1 MKIADTQGWDPFG
14 FRIKARTL
22 FIVTSSCYLR
32 QVDPALSR
40 KNINRLAIPA
50 VVAGIAE
57 PVLSITDT
65 AIVGNIPEYGV
76 ESLAAV
82 GIVGSFLSMLIWILG
97 QTRSAISAIIAQ
109 YYGAGRIQ
117 EITTLP
123 AQAITLNVGIS
134 ILILLV
140 SLPFS
145 QEIFELLNASGR
157 ILDYCISYYGIR
169 VWGFPL
175 TLLVFAIMG
184 IFQGLQN
191 TIWPMLIAI
200 TGASLNIVLDI
211 ILVYGIEGYVPPM
224 YLEGAAWASLLS
236 QAVMAIMALWLIV
249 TRTSILLLP
258 KWPIHPELKRLI
270 GMALNLFI
278 RTISLNAALLFA
290 VREATAL
297 GDQYIGAHTIA
308 VNLWLFAAFFI
319 DGYSAA
325 GKILGG
331 RFLGAK
337 DYDSLWLLTSRILRY
352 ALWVSLG
359 LMVLGGVFYPYIGRV
374 FSAEPSVLDTFSKV
388 FFIVILGLPI
398 NTLAFVYDG
407 IFKGLGKMKFLRNVL
422 LIATFLVFIPV
433 LYLGKFME
441 WGLFG
446 IWVAFTCWM
455 LVRGGALVWKFRR
468 EFRPLLQNV

>member
-1 MKIADTQGWDPFG
+1 M
-14 FRIKARTL
+14 
-22 FIVTSSCYLR
+22 SSSYLR
-32 QVDPALSR
+32 QVNPALSR

-65 AIVGNIPEYGV
+65 AIVGNIPENGL

-117 EITTLP
+117 DITSLP

-134 ILILLV
+134 ILILLL

-145 QEIFELLNASGR
+145 NEIFELLNASGK
-157 ILDYCISYYGIR
+157 ILEYCVSYYGIR

-191 TIWPMLIAI
+191 TIWPMVIAI
-200 TGASLNIVLDI
+200 TGASANIVLDF
-211 ILVYGIEGYVPPM
+211 ILVYGIEGWINPM
-224 YLEGAAWASLLS
+224 YLEGAAWASLAS
-236 QAVMAIMALWLIV
+236 QALMAVMALWLLV
-249 TRTSILLLP
+249 TQTSVRLLP
-258 KWPIHPELKRLI
+258 KWPLHPELKRLI
-270 GMALNLFI
+270 GMALNLFV
-278 RTISLNAALLFA
+278 RTLSLNAALLFA

-308 VNLWLFAAFFI
+308 VNLWLFAAFFV

-331 RFLGAK
+331 RFLGAR
-337 DYDSLWLLTSRILRY
+337 DYDSLWLLARRTLRY
-352 ALWVSLG
+352 GLWVSLG
-359 LMVLGGVFYPYIGRV
+359 LMVLGAIFYQQIGRV
-374 FSAEPSVLDTFSKV
+374 FSADPTVLSVFKSV

-407 IFKGLGKMKFLRNVL
+407 IFKGLGKMKYLRNVL
-422 LIATFLVFIPV
+422 LAATFLVFIPV
-433 LYLGKFME
+433 LYVGNFMG
-441 WGLFG
+441 WGLYG
-446 IWVAFTCWM
+446 IWAAFTCWM
-455 LVRGGALVWKFRR
+455 LIRGGALVWKFRR
-468 EFRPLLQNV
+468 EFRPLLQNI